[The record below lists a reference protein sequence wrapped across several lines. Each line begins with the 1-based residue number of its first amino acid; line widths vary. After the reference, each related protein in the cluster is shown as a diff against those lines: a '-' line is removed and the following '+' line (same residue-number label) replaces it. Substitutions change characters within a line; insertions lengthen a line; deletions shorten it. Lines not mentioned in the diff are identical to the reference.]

1 MASRGCKSLTDKYVI
16 IGGRRLEGDVRVDGS
31 KNSILPVLAATIIS
45 GKESVIHNVP
55 ELKDVDLL
63 IGLLRTIGCRCFFE
77 NNKIVVK
84 SNSQLNTFIPEK
96 PVREMRSSIIL
107 MGAML
112 ARHGHVKISY
122 PGGCE
127 IGPRPIDIHL
137 SGLRRMG
144 TKITEAHG
152 YINCECD
159 RLKGVE
165 INLDYPSVGATENIM
180 LAATTAEGVTI
191 IQNAAKE
198 PEIVDLQNFLNGMGA
213 RISGAG
219 TSTVKIEGV
228 KEFHDVEHTVIPD
241 RIVAGTLMAAAAITG
256 GNIVLNDVII
266 DHLKLVSS
274 KLSESG
280 CSITEYQN
288 SIQISCS
295 KKPKAVEVIKTLPYP
310 GFATDMQAQ
319 MMAVMTIAKGT
330 SIFIETVFESR
341 YKHVE
346 ELMKMGANI
355 KVDGRTAVVRGV
367 KKLTGTEV
375 KAGDLRGGAAL
386 VLAGLAAEGTTVVD
400 NVKLHIDRGYDKLEN
415 KLAKLGADIHRV

>member
-1 MASRGCKSLTDKYVI
+1 MDKYVI

-77 NNKIVVK
+77 NNTIVVK
-84 SNSQLNTFIPEK
+84 SNSQLNTIIPEK

-288 SIQISCS
+288 SIHIACN

>member
-1 MASRGCKSLTDKYVI
+1 MDRYVI
-16 IGGRRLEGDVRVDGS
+16 NGGHRLEGNVRIDGS
-31 KNSILPVLAATIIS
+31 KNSVLPVLAATIIS

-63 IGLLRTIGCRCFFE
+63 IGLLRTIGCKCFFE
-77 NNKIVVK
+77 NNTLIVK
-84 SNSQLNTFIPEK
+84 SNNLLQTSIPEK

-112 ARHGHVKISY
+112 ARHGQVKISY

-137 SGLRRMG
+137 SGLKRMG
-144 TKITEAHG
+144 AKITEAHG

-159 RLKGVE
+159 KLKGVE

-180 LAATTAEGVTI
+180 LAATSAEGVTI
-191 IQNAAKE
+191 VQNAAKE
-198 PEIVDLQNFLNGMGA
+198 PEIIDLQNFLNGMGC

-219 TSTVKIEGV
+219 TSTVRIEGV

-256 GNIVLNDVII
+256 GNIILENVII
-266 DHLKLVSS
+266 EHLKAISS

-280 CSITEYQN
+280 CIITEYQ
-288 SIQISCS
+288 SSLQIACN
-295 KKPKAVEVIKTLPYP
+295 KKFKAVEVIKTLPYP

-319 MMAVMTIAKGT
+319 MMAVMTVAKGT

-346 ELMKMGANI
+346 ELMKMGASI

-367 KKLTGTEV
+367 KRLTGAEV

-415 KLAKLGADIHRV
+415 KLLKLGADIHRV

>member
-1 MASRGCKSLTDKYVI
+1 MDKYVI

-77 NNKIVVK
+77 NNTLVVK
-84 SNSQLNTFIPEK
+84 SNSQLNTIIPEK

-288 SIQISCS
+288 SIQITCS
-295 KKPKAVEVIKTLPYP
+295 KKPKAAEVIKTLPYP

>member
-1 MASRGCKSLTDKYVI
+1 MDRYVI
-16 IGGRRLEGDVRVDGS
+16 NGGHRLEGDVRVDGS
-31 KNSILPVLAATIIS
+31 KNSVLPVLAATIIS

-63 IGLLRTIGCRCFFE
+63 IGLLRSIGCKCFFE
-77 NNKIVVK
+77 NNTLVVK
-84 SNSQLNTFIPEK
+84 SNGQLETFIPEK

-112 ARHGHVKISY
+112 ARHKQVKISY

-127 IGPRPIDIHL
+127 IGPRPIDMHL
-137 SGLRRMG
+137 SGLKKMG
-144 TKITEAHG
+144 AKITEAHG
-152 YINCECD
+152 YIYCECD
-159 RLKGVE
+159 KLRGVE
-165 INLDYPSVGATENIM
+165 ISLDYPSVGATENIM

-198 PEIVDLQNFLNGMGA
+198 PEIIDLQNFLNEIGS
-213 RISGAG
+213 RVIGAG

-228 KEFHDVEHTVIPD
+228 KGFNNAEHTVIPD

-256 GNIVLNDVII
+256 GNVVLNNVII
-266 DHLKLVSS
+266 DHLKAASS

-280 CSITEYQN
+280 CVITEYEN
-288 SIQISCS
+288 SLQIVCN
-295 KKPKAVEVIKTLPYP
+295 KKLKAVEVIKTLPYP

-319 MMAVMTIAKGT
+319 MMAVMTVAKGT

-346 ELMKMGANI
+346 ELMKMGASI
-355 KVDGRTAVVRGV
+355 KVDGRTAIIRGV
-367 KKLTGTEV
+367 KKLTGAEV

-386 VLAGLAAEGTTVVD
+386 VLAGLAAEGTTMVD

>member
-1 MASRGCKSLTDKYVI
+1 MDRYVI
-16 IGGRRLEGDVRVDGS
+16 NGGHRLEGDIRIDGS
-31 KNSILPVLAATIIS
+31 KNSVLPVLAATIIS
-45 GKESVIHNVP
+45 GKESVVHNVP

-63 IGLLRTIGCRCFFE
+63 IGLLRTIGCKCFFE
-77 NNKIVVK
+77 NNTLIVK
-84 SNSQLNTFIPEK
+84 SNGNLETVIPEK

-112 ARHGHVKISY
+112 ARHKQVRISY

-137 SGLRRMG
+137 SGLKKMG
-144 TKITEAHG
+144 TKIIEAHG
-152 YINCECD
+152 YINCECEKL
-159 RLKGVE
+159 RGVE

-198 PEIVDLQNFLNGMGA
+198 PEIIDLQNFLNGMGA
-213 RISGAG
+213 RVNGAG
-219 TSTVKIEGV
+219 TSTVRIEGA

-241 RIVAGTLMAAAAITG
+241 RIVAGTIMAATAIAG
-256 GNIVLNDVII
+256 GNVILNNVII
-266 DHLKLVSS
+266 EHLKAISS

-280 CSITEYQN
+280 CIINEYQN
-288 SIQISCS
+288 SLQIACNR
-295 KKPKAVEVIKTLPYP
+295 KLKAVEVIKTLPYP

-319 MMAVMTIAKGT
+319 MMAAMTLAKGT

-346 ELMKMGANI
+346 ELMKMGASI
-355 KVDGRTAVVRGV
+355 KVDGRTAIVRGV
-367 KKLTGTEV
+367 KRLTGAEV

-386 VLAGLAAEGTTVVD
+386 VLAGLAAEGTTTVD
-400 NVKLHIDRGYDKLEN
+400 NVKLHIDRG
-415 KLAKLGADIHRV
+415 

>member
-1 MASRGCKSLTDKYVI
+1 MDKYVI
-16 IGGRRLEGDVRVDGS
+16 IGGQRLEGEVRVDGS
-31 KNSILPVLAATIIS
+31 KNSILPILAATIIS

-77 NNKIVVK
+77 NNTIVVK
-84 SNSQLNTFIPEK
+84 SNSQVNSAIPEK

-107 MGAML
+107 MGAVL
-112 ARHGHVKISY
+112 ARHGHVRISY

-159 RLKGVE
+159 KLTGVE

-180 LAATTAEGVTI
+180 LAATTADGVTV

-198 PEIVDLQNFLNGMGA
+198 PEIVDLQMFLNGMGA

-256 GNIVLNDVII
+256 GNIVLNNVII

-280 CSITEYQN
+280 CTITEYQN
-288 SIQISCS
+288 SLQIVCNR
-295 KKPKAVEVIKTLPYP
+295 KPKAVEVIKTLPYP

-341 YKHVE
+341 YKHVT

-355 KVDGRTAVVRGV
+355 KVDGRTAVIRGV

-415 KLAKLGADIHRV
+415 KLVKLGADIHRV

>member
-1 MASRGCKSLTDKYVI
+1 MDKYVI
-16 IGGRRLEGDVRVDGS
+16 IGGHRLEGDVRVDGS

-63 IGLLRTIGCRCFFE
+63 IGLLRTIGCKCFFE
-77 NNKIVVK
+77 NNTIIVK
-84 SNSQLNTFIPEK
+84 SNSPLNTVIPEK

-137 SGLRRMG
+137 SGLKRMG
-144 TKITEAHG
+144 TKITEAYG

-159 RLKGVE
+159 KLQGVE

-213 RISGAG
+213 RITGAG

-228 KEFHDVEHTVIPD
+228 NEFHDVEHTVIPD

-256 GNIVLNDVII
+256 GNIILNNVMI

-280 CSITEYQN
+280 CIITEYQN
-288 SIQISCS
+288 SLQIVCN

-346 ELMKMGANI
+346 ELMKMGASI

-415 KLAKLGADIHRV
+415 KLVKLGADIHRV

>member
-1 MASRGCKSLTDKYVI
+1 
-16 IGGRRLEGDVRVDGS
+16 LETS
-31 KNSILPVLAATIIS
+31 
-45 GKESVIHNVP
+45 
-55 ELKDVDLL
+55 
-63 IGLLRTIGCRCFFE
+63 
-77 NNKIVVK
+77 
-84 SNSQLNTFIPEK
+84 IPEK

-112 ARHGHVKISY
+112 ARHKQVKISY

-137 SGLRRMG
+137 SGLKKMG
-144 TKITEAHG
+144 AKIVEAHG
-152 YINCECD
+152 YINCECEK
-159 RLKGVE
+159 LKGVE
-165 INLDYPSVGATENIM
+165 ISLDYPSVGATENIM
-180 LAATTAEGVTI
+180 LAATTADGVTI

-213 RISGAG
+213 RISGGG
-219 TSTVKIEGV
+219 TSTVRIEGV

-256 GNIVLNDVII
+256 GNIVLTNVIN
-266 DHLKLVSS
+266 DHLKAVTS
-274 KLSESG
+274 KLVESG
-280 CSITEYQN
+280 CIINEYQN
-288 SIQISCS
+288 RLQIVCN
-295 KKPKAVEVIKTLPYP
+295 KKLKAVEVIKTLPYP

-319 MMAVMTIAKGT
+319 MMAVMTLAKGT

-355 KVDGRTAVVRGV
+355 KVDGRTAIIRGV
-367 KKLTGTEV
+367 KRLTGAEV

-386 VLAGLAAEGTTVVD
+386 VLAGLAAEGTTAVD

-415 KLAKLGADIHRV
+415 KLSKLGADIHRV

>member
-1 MASRGCKSLTDKYVI
+1 MDRYVI
-16 IGGRRLEGDVRVDGS
+16 NGGRRLEGELKVDGS
-31 KNSILPVLAATIIS
+31 KNSVLPVLAATIIS

-55 ELKDVDLL
+55 ELKDVDIL
-63 IGLLRTIGCRCFFE
+63 IGLLRSIGCKCFFE
-77 NNKIVVK
+77 NNTLIVK
-84 SNSQLNTFIPEK
+84 SNNQLETYIPEK

-112 ARHGHVKISY
+112 ARHGQVKISY

-144 TKITEAHG
+144 VKITEAYG
-152 YINCECD
+152 YITCECD
-159 RLKGVE
+159 KLKGVE
-165 INLDYPSVGATENIM
+165 LNLDYPSVGATENIM
-180 LAATTAEGVTI
+180 LAATKADGVTI

-213 RISGAG
+213 KITGAG
-219 TSTVKIEGV
+219 SSTVIIEGV

-241 RIVAGTLMAAAAITG
+241 RIVAGTFMAAAAITG
-256 GNIVLNDVII
+256 GDVVLHNVII
-266 DHLKLVSS
+266 DHLKSVSS
-274 KLSESG
+274 KLMESG
-280 CSITEYQN
+280 CTVNEYQN
-288 SIQISCS
+288 SLHISCNR
-295 KKPKAVEVIKTLPYP
+295 KLKAVEVIKTLPYP

-319 MMAVMTIAKGT
+319 MMAVMTVAKGT

-346 ELMKMGANI
+346 ELMKMGASI
-355 KVDGRTAVVRGV
+355 KVDGRTAIVRGV
-367 KKLTGTEV
+367 KRLTGAEV

-386 VLAGLAAEGTTVVD
+386 VLAGLVAEGTTTVD

-415 KLAKLGADIHRV
+415 KLVKLGADIHRV

>member
-1 MASRGCKSLTDKYVI
+1 MDKYVI
-16 IGGRRLEGDVRVDGS
+16 IGGQRLEGEVRVDGS
-31 KNSILPVLAATIIS
+31 KNSILPILAATIIS
-45 GKESVIHNVP
+45 GKESVIHSVP
-55 ELKDVDLL
+55 EIKDVDLL

-77 NNKIVVK
+77 NNTIVVK
-84 SNSQLNTFIPEK
+84 SNSQLNSVIPEK

-107 MGAML
+107 MGAVL
-112 ARHGHVKISY
+112 ARHGHVRISY

-137 SGLRRMG
+137 SGLRKMG

-152 YINCECD
+152 YINCECG
-159 RLKGVE
+159 RLTGVE

-180 LAATTAEGVTI
+180 LAATTADGVTV

-219 TSTVKIEGV
+219 SGTVKIEGV
-228 KEFHDVEHTVIPD
+228 REFHDVEHTVIPD
-241 RIVAGTLMAAAAITG
+241 RIVAGTLMAGAAITG
-256 GNIVLNDVII
+256 GNIVLNNVII

-280 CSITEYQN
+280 CTITEYQN
-288 SIQISCS
+288 SLQIVCS

-341 YKHVE
+341 YKHVT

-355 KVDGRTAVVRGV
+355 KVDGRTAVIRGV

-415 KLAKLGADIHRV
+415 KLVKLGADIHRV

>member
-1 MASRGCKSLTDKYVI
+1 
-16 IGGRRLEGDVRVDGS
+16 
-31 KNSILPVLAATIIS
+31 
-45 GKESVIHNVP
+45 
-55 ELKDVDLL
+55 
-63 IGLLRTIGCRCFFE
+63 
-77 NNKIVVK
+77 
-84 SNSQLNTFIPEK
+84 
-96 PVREMRSSIIL
+96 
-107 MGAML
+107 ML
-112 ARHGHVKISY
+112 ARHGQVKISY

-144 TKITEAHG
+144 AKITEAHG

-159 RLKGVE
+159 KLKGVE

-198 PEIVDLQNFLNGMGA
+198 PEIIDLQNFLNGMGA
-213 RISGAG
+213 KVSGAG
-219 TSTVKIEGV
+219 SSTVKIEGV
-228 KEFHDVEHTVIPD
+228 KEFHDVEHTVIAD
-241 RIVAGTLMAAAAITG
+241 RIVAGTIMAAAAITG
-256 GNIVLNDVII
+256 GNIILNNVII
-266 DHLKLVSS
+266 EHLKSVSS

-280 CSITEYQN
+280 CIIAEYQN
-288 SIQISCS
+288 SLHIQCNR
-295 KKPKAVEVIKTLPYP
+295 KLKAVEVIKTLPYP

-319 MMAVMTIAKGT
+319 MMAIMTIAKGT

-346 ELMKMGANI
+346 ELMKMGASI
-355 KVDGRTAVVRGV
+355 KVDGRTAIVRGV
-367 KKLTGTEV
+367 KKLTGAEV

-386 VLAGLAAEGTTVVD
+386 VLAGLVAEGTTTVD

-415 KLAKLGADIHRV
+415 KLARLGADIHRV

>member
-1 MASRGCKSLTDKYVI
+1 MDKYVI

-77 NNKIVVK
+77 NNTLVVK
-84 SNSQLNTFIPEK
+84 SNSQLNTIIPEK

-288 SIQISCS
+288 SIQITCS

>member
-1 MASRGCKSLTDKYVI
+1 MDRYVI
-16 IGGRRLEGDVRVDGS
+16 NGGHRLEGEVRVDGS
-31 KNSILPVLAATIIS
+31 KNSVLPVLAATIIS

-55 ELKDVDLL
+55 ELKDVELL
-63 IGLLRTIGCRCFFE
+63 IGLLRTIGCKCYFE
-77 NNKIVVK
+77 NNTLIVK
-84 SNSQLNTFIPEK
+84 SNSQLETLVPEK

-112 ARHGHVKISY
+112 ARHGHVRISY

-144 TKITEAHG
+144 AKITEAHG

-159 RLKGVE
+159 KLKGVE
-165 INLDYPSVGATENIM
+165 LNLDYPSVGATENIM
-180 LAATTAEGVTI
+180 LAATKAEGVTV

-198 PEIVDLQNFLNGMGA
+198 PEIIDLQNFLNGMGTK
-213 RISGAG
+213 ITGAG

-228 KEFHDVEHTVIPD
+228 REFHDVEHTVIPD

-256 GNIVLNDVII
+256 GNITLNNIMI
-266 DHLKLVSS
+266 EHLKSVSS

-280 CSITEYQN
+280 CIITEYQN
-288 SIQISCS
+288 SIQIQCNR
-295 KKPKAVEVIKTLPYP
+295 KLKAVEVIKTLPYP

-319 MMAVMTIAKGT
+319 MMAVMTVAKGT

-355 KVDGRTAVVRGV
+355 KVDGRTAIVRGV
-367 KKLTGTEV
+367 KKLTGAEV

>member
-1 MASRGCKSLTDKYVI
+1 MDRYVI
-16 IGGRRLEGDVRVDGS
+16 NGGHRLEGEVRVDGS
-31 KNSILPVLAATIIS
+31 KNSVLPVLAATIIS

-63 IGLLRTIGCRCFFE
+63 IGLLRTIGCKCFFE
-77 NNKIVVK
+77 NNTLIVK
-84 SNSQLNTFIPEK
+84 SNNPLETFIPEK

-107 MGAML
+107 MGAMI
-112 ARHGHVKISY
+112 ARHGQVKISY

-144 TKITEAHG
+144 AKITEAHG

-159 RLKGVE
+159 KLKGVE

-180 LAATTAEGVTI
+180 LAATTADGATI
-191 IQNAAKE
+191 VQNAAKE

-219 TSTVKIEGV
+219 SSTVKIEGV

-241 RIVAGTLMAAAAITG
+241 RIVAGTFMAATAIAG
-256 GNIVLNDVII
+256 GNIVLSNVII
-266 DHLKLVSS
+266 DHLKSISS
-274 KLSESG
+274 KLSEAG
-280 CSITEYQN
+280 CLITEYQN
-288 SIQISCS
+288 NLQIVCNR
-295 KKPKAVEVIKTLPYP
+295 KLKAVEVIKTLPYP

-319 MMAVMTIAKGT
+319 MMAVMTVAKGT

-346 ELMKMGANI
+346 ELMKMGASI
-355 KVDGRTAVVRGV
+355 KVDGRTAVVRGA
-367 KKLTGTEV
+367 KRLTGAEV

-386 VLAGLAAEGTTVVD
+386 VLAGLAAEGTTMVD

>member
-1 MASRGCKSLTDKYVI
+1 MDKYVI

-77 NNKIVVK
+77 NNTIVVK

-144 TKITEAHG
+144 TKIIEAHG

-180 LAATTAEGVTI
+180 LAATTAEGVTV

-256 GNIVLNDVII
+256 GNIVLNNVIV

-274 KLSESG
+274 KLTESG
-280 CSITEYQN
+280 CNITEYQN

-415 KLAKLGADIHRV
+415 KLVKLGADIHRV

>member
-1 MASRGCKSLTDKYVI
+1 MDRFVI
-16 IGGRRLEGDVRVDGS
+16 NGGHKLEGDIRVDGS
-31 KNSILPVLAATIIS
+31 KNYVLPVLAATIIS

-55 ELKDVDLL
+55 ELKDVELL
-63 IGLLRTIGCRCFFE
+63 IGLLRIIGCKCFFE
-77 NNKIVVK
+77 NNTLIVK
-84 SNSQLNTFIPEK
+84 SNNQLETTVPEK

-112 ARHGHVKISY
+112 ARHKQVKISY

-137 SGLRRMG
+137 SGLKRMG
-144 TKITEAHG
+144 AKITEAHG

-159 RLKGVE
+159 KLKGVE
-165 INLDYPSVGATENIM
+165 INFDYPSVGATENIM
-180 LAATTAEGVTI
+180 LAATTADGVTI

-198 PEIVDLQNFLNGMGA
+198 PEIIDLQNFLNGMGA
-213 RISGAG
+213 RVIGAG
-219 TSTVKIEGV
+219 TSTVRIEGV

-241 RIVAGTLMAAAAITG
+241 RIVAGTLMAATAITG
-256 GNIVLNDVII
+256 GSVILNNVII
-266 DHLKLVSS
+266 DHLKAVSS
-274 KLSESG
+274 KLAESG
-280 CSITEYQN
+280 CTISEYDN
-288 SIQISCS
+288 SLQIVCN
-295 KKPKAVEVIKTLPYP
+295 KKLKAVEVIKTLPYP

-319 MMAVMTIAKGT
+319 MMAVMTLAKGT

-346 ELMKMGANI
+346 ELMKMGASI
-355 KVDGRTAVVRGV
+355 KVDGRTAIIRGV
-367 KKLTGTEV
+367 KRLTGAEV

-415 KLAKLGADIHRV
+415 KLSRLGADIHRI

>member
-1 MASRGCKSLTDKYVI
+1 MDRYVI
-16 IGGRRLEGDVRVDGS
+16 NGGHRLEGEIKVDGS
-31 KNSILPVLAATIIS
+31 KNSVLPVLAATIIS

-63 IGLLRTIGCRCFFE
+63 IGLLRTIGCKCFFE
-77 NNKIVVK
+77 NNTLIVK
-84 SNSQLNTFIPEK
+84 SNSQLETCVPEK

-137 SGLRRMG
+137 SGLRKMG
-144 TKITEAHG
+144 AKITEAHG

-159 RLKGVE
+159 KLAGVE

-180 LAATTAEGVTI
+180 LAATKAEGVTI

-198 PEIVDLQNFLNGMGA
+198 PEIIDLQNFLNGMGA

-219 TSTVKIEGV
+219 SSTVRIEGV

-256 GNIVLNDVII
+256 GNIILSNVII
-266 DHLKLVSS
+266 EHLKSVSS
-274 KLSESG
+274 KLVESG
-280 CSITEYQN
+280 CLVSEYRN
-288 SIQISCS
+288 SLHIVCN
-295 KKPKAVEVIKTLPYP
+295 KKLKAVEVIKTLPYP

-319 MMAVMTIAKGT
+319 MMAVMTVAKGT

-346 ELMKMGANI
+346 ELMKMGASI
-355 KVDGRTAVVRGV
+355 KVDGRTAIVRGV
-367 KKLTGTEV
+367 KKLTGAEV

>member
-1 MASRGCKSLTDKYVI
+1 MDKYVI

-77 NNKIVVK
+77 NNTLVVK
-84 SNSQLNTFIPEK
+84 SNSQLNTIIPEK

-288 SIQISCS
+288 SIQITCS
-295 KKPKAVEVIKTLPYP
+295 KKLKAVEVIKTLPYP

>member
-1 MASRGCKSLTDKYVI
+1 MDRYVI
-16 IGGRRLEGDVRVDGS
+16 IGGHRLEGDARVDGS
-31 KNSILPVLAATIIS
+31 KNSVLPVLAATIIS

-55 ELKDVDLL
+55 ELRDVDLL
-63 IGLLRTIGCRCFFE
+63 IGLLRTIGCKCYFE
-77 NNKIVVK
+77 NSTLIVK
-84 SNSQLNTFIPEK
+84 SSNQLETFIPEK

-112 ARHGHVKISY
+112 ARHGKVKISY

-137 SGLRRMG
+137 SGLRKMG
-144 TKITEAHG
+144 TKIIEAHG

-159 RLKGVE
+159 KLKGVE

-191 IQNAAKE
+191 IQNSAKE

-228 KEFHDVEHTVIPD
+228 KEFHDVEHSVIPD
-241 RIVAGTLMAAAAITG
+241 RIVAGTLMAATAITG
-256 GNIVLNDVII
+256 GNVVLNNVII
-266 DHLKLVSS
+266 DHLKSVSS
-274 KLSESG
+274 KLSETG
-280 CSITEYQN
+280 CVITEYQN
-288 SIQISCS
+288 SLQITCNR
-295 KKPKAVEVIKTLPYP
+295 KLKAVEVIKTLPYP

-319 MMAVMTIAKGT
+319 MMAAMTVAKGT

-346 ELMKMGANI
+346 ELMKMGASI
-355 KVDGRTAVVRGV
+355 KVDGRTAIVRGV
-367 KKLTGTEV
+367 KRLTGAEV

>member
-1 MASRGCKSLTDKYVI
+1 MDRYVI
-16 IGGRRLEGDVRVDGS
+16 NGGHRLEGEVRIDGS
-31 KNSILPVLAATIIS
+31 KNSVLPILAATIIS
-45 GKESVIHNVP
+45 GKESVIHSVP
-55 ELKDVDLL
+55 ELRDVELL
-63 IGLLRTIGCRCFFE
+63 SGLLRSIGCKCFSE
-77 NNKIVVK
+77 NGTLIVK
-84 SNSQLNTFIPEK
+84 SNNPLDTSIPEK

-112 ARHGHVKISY
+112 ARNGQVKISY

-137 SGLRRMG
+137 SGLKRLGAKVM
-144 TKITEAHG
+144 EAHG

-159 RLKGVE
+159 KLKGAE

-180 LAATTAEGVTI
+180 LAATTAEGITV

-198 PEIVDLQNFLNGMGA
+198 PEIIDLQNFLNGMGA
-213 RISGAG
+213 KISGAG

-228 KEFHDVEHTVIPD
+228 KDFHDVEHTVIPD

-256 GNIVLNDVII
+256 GNIVLNNVINE
-266 DHLKLVSS
+266 HLKSITS
-274 KLSESG
+274 KLTESG
-280 CSITEYQN
+280 CIITEYQN
-288 SIQISCS
+288 SLHIICS
-295 KKPKAVEVIKTLPYP
+295 KKLKAVEVIKTLPYP

-319 MMAVMTIAKGT
+319 MMAAMTIAKGT

-346 ELMKMGANI
+346 ELMKMGASI
-355 KVDGRTAVVRGV
+355 KVDGRTAIVRGV
-367 KKLTGTEV
+367 KKLTGAEV
-375 KAGDLRGGAAL
+375 RAGDLRGGASL

-415 KLAKLGADIHRV
+415 KLAKLGADIHRITT

>member
-1 MASRGCKSLTDKYVI
+1 MDKYVI

-77 NNKIVVK
+77 NNTIVVK
-84 SNSQLNTFIPEK
+84 SNSQLNTIIPEK

-180 LAATTAEGVTI
+180 LAATTAEGVTV

-288 SIQISCS
+288 SIHIACN

>member
-1 MASRGCKSLTDKYVI
+1 MDKYVI
-16 IGGRRLEGDVRVDGS
+16 IGGQRLEGEVRVDGS
-31 KNSILPVLAATIIS
+31 KNSILPILAATIIS

-55 ELKDVDLL
+55 EIKDVDLL

-77 NNKIVVK
+77 NNTIVVK
-84 SNSQLNTFIPEK
+84 SNSQLNSVIPEK

-107 MGAML
+107 MGAVL
-112 ARHGHVKISY
+112 ARHGHVRISY

-159 RLKGVE
+159 KLTGVE

-180 LAATTAEGVTI
+180 LAATTADGVTV

-198 PEIVDLQNFLNGMGA
+198 PEIVDLQIFLNGMGA

-228 KEFHDVEHTVIPD
+228 REFHDVEHTVIPD

-256 GNIVLNDVII
+256 GNIVLNNVII

-280 CSITEYQN
+280 CTITEYQN
-288 SIQISCS
+288 SLQIVCIR
-295 KKPKAVEVIKTLPYP
+295 KPKAVEVIKTLPYP

-341 YKHVE
+341 YKHVT

-355 KVDGRTAVVRGV
+355 KVDGRTAVIRGV

-415 KLAKLGADIHRV
+415 KLVKLGADIHRV

>member
-1 MASRGCKSLTDKYVI
+1 MDRYVI
-16 IGGRRLEGDVRVDGS
+16 NGGHRLEGDIRVEGS
-31 KNSILPVLAATIIS
+31 KNSVLPVLAATIIS

-63 IGLLRTIGCRCFFE
+63 IGLLRTIGCKCFFE
-77 NNKIVVK
+77 NNTLIVK
-84 SNSQLNTFIPEK
+84 SNGQLDTFIPEK

-112 ARHGHVKISY
+112 ARHGQVKISY

-144 TKITEAHG
+144 AKITEAHG

-159 RLKGVE
+159 KLRGVE

-180 LAATTAEGVTI
+180 LAAIKAEGVTV

-198 PEIVDLQNFLNGMGA
+198 PEIIDLQNFLNGMGG
-213 RISGAG
+213 RINGAG

-241 RIVAGTLMAAAAITG
+241 RIVAGTLMAATAITG
-256 GNIVLNDVII
+256 GNVILNNVVIE
-266 DHLKLVSS
+266 HLKSVSS
-274 KLSESG
+274 KLVESG
-280 CSITEYQN
+280 CIITEYQN
-288 SIQISCS
+288 SLQIQCNR
-295 KKPKAVEVIKTLPYP
+295 KLKAVEVIKTLPYP

-319 MMAVMTIAKGT
+319 MMAAMTIAKGT

-346 ELMKMGANI
+346 ELMKMGASI
-355 KVDGRTAVVRGV
+355 KVDGRTAIVRGV
-367 KKLTGTEV
+367 KKLTGAEV

-386 VLAGLAAEGTTVVD
+386 VLAGLAAEGTTMVD

>member
-1 MASRGCKSLTDKYVI
+1 MDRYVI
-16 IGGRRLEGDVRVDGS
+16 NGGHRLEGDLRIDGS
-31 KNSILPVLAATIIS
+31 KNSVLPVLAATIIS

-55 ELKDVDLL
+55 ELKDVDIL
-63 IGLLRTIGCRCFFE
+63 IGLLRTIGCKCFFE
-77 NNKIVVK
+77 NNTLIVK
-84 SNSQLNTFIPEK
+84 SNGILETVIPEK

-112 ARHGHVKISY
+112 ARHKQVRISY

-137 SGLRRMG
+137 SGLKKMG
-144 TKITEAHG
+144 VKIAEAHG

-159 RLKGVE
+159 KLKGVE

-198 PEIVDLQNFLNGMGA
+198 PEIVDLQNFLDGMGA
-213 RISGAG
+213 RVHGAG
-219 TSTVKIEGV
+219 TSTVRIEGV
-228 KEFHDVEHTVIPD
+228 HEFHDVEHTVIPD
-241 RIVAGTLMAAAAITG
+241 RIVAGTIMAATAIAG
-256 GNIVLNDVII
+256 GNVILNNIII
-266 DHLKLVSS
+266 DHLKAISS

-280 CSITEYQN
+280 CIINEYQN
-288 SIQISCS
+288 SLQIVCNR
-295 KKPKAVEVIKTLPYP
+295 KLKAVEVIKTLPYP

-319 MMAVMTIAKGT
+319 MMAVMTLAKGT

-346 ELMKMGANI
+346 ELMKMGASI
-355 KVDGRTAVVRGV
+355 KVDGRTAIIRGV
-367 KKLTGTEV
+367 KKLTGAEV

-386 VLAGLAAEGTTVVD
+386 VLAGLAAEGTTTVD

-415 KLAKLGADIHRV
+415 KLSRLGADIHRI

>member
-1 MASRGCKSLTDKYVI
+1 MDKYVI

-77 NNKIVVK
+77 NNTLVVK
-84 SNSQLNTFIPEK
+84 SNSQLNTIIPEK

-288 SIQISCS
+288 SIQIACN